1 MLPTLEGIIA
11 RRVLVNF
18 RVDPDVARRLVPSP
32 LEPVIERG
40 ACVAGICLIRLERLR
55 PRGFPAAVGL
65 ASENMAHRIAI
76 RYPTP
81 EGPSDGV
88 FIWRRDTE
96 QALVSLLGGRLFPGV
111 HGKAAFDVTESDAS
125 LRMDV
130 STERG
135 EADVALRVR
144 SSTDWRPTPLFPTF
158 DAVCEFFRR
167 GDCGFSC
174 SLHQDRLEG
183 MRLKTLVWKMEP
195 LAVDAVRAAFY
206 ADVTRFPSGAAVLD
220 GAVLM
225 RGIPHEWHELT
236 DVPELATTA

>member
-18 RVDPDVARRLVPSP
+18 RVDPDVARRLVPAP
-32 LEPVIERG
+32 LEPVVERG

-55 PRGFPAAVGL
+55 PKGLPAAVGL

-81 EGPSDGV
+81 DGPSDGV
-88 FIWRRDTE
+88 FIWRRDTD

-111 HGKAAFDVTESDAS
+111 HGKAAFDVAESDAS
-125 LRMDV
+125 LAMAV

-135 EADVALRVR
+135 AADVALRVR
-144 SSTDWRPTPLFPTF
+144 AAGQWRPTPLFPTF

-174 SLHQDRLEG
+174 SLHTTG
-183 MRLKTLVWKMEP
+183 WKACGSRRWSGRWSRSP
-195 LAVDAVRAAFY
+195 STTCARRSTRTRRDFPRAAPCS
-206 ADVTRFPSGAAVLD
+206 TGPC
-220 GAVLM
+220 
-225 RGIPHEWHELT
+225 
-236 DVPELATTA
+236 